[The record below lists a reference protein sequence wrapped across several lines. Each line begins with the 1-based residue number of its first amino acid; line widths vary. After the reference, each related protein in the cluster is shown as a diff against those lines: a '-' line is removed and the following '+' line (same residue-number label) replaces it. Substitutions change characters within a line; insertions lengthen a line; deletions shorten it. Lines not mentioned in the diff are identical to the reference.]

1 MELTPE
7 NARLFERLIIASGKL
22 ATQADLAGSVLS
34 EQFEEMCGP
43 FITEVRE
50 ILAECPAAVEE
61 WDGELREDDLKIET
75 YRTNHQPINEA
86 PAGVKIVHL
95 PTGIGRQSESKNSQ
109 LQNKEVAMKALRQ
122 AVEKEYKARQS

>member
-1 MELTPE
+1 MELTQE

-34 EQFEEMCGP
+34 EQFEDMCGAQ
-43 FITEVRE
+43 ITEVRE
-50 ILAECPAAVEE
+50 ILAECPVVDEA
-61 WDGELREDDLKIET
+61 WDGELREDDLKIEIF
-75 YRTNHQPINEA
+75 RTNHQPINEN

-109 LQNKEVAMKALRQ
+109 LENKEVAMKALRK
-122 AVEKEYKARQS
+122 AVAKEFEGR